1 VAGRQAPAHEAG
13 RDARPRGDEP
23 EEPEVAALRPNQSLA
38 YDFDLFTIGGGSGG
52 VRASRFSAGLG
63 ARVAVAEADRF
74 GGTCVNV
81 GCIPKKLFS
90 YAAHVR
96 EELKDAADFGWN
108 IAEPGFDW
116 PRLLANKDREIARLN
131 GVYER
136 VLANAGVSI
145 FHEKAFVKGKNEVL
159 VGGKT
164 VTAKNI
170 LVATG
175 SWPQVPEIPGRELAI
190 TSNEAFHLQRL
201 PSRALVVGGGYI
213 AVEFAS
219 IFNGLGV
226 ATTLAYRG
234 AQLLRGF
241 DAELG
246 KRLGEE
252 MGRKGVSVLL
262 KKNPSKIEKGLKV
275 TFEDGGVQDFD
286 LVMFATGRKPNTAG
300 LGLEAAGVRLAADGA
315 VVVDNFSKSSVDSIH
330 AIGDVTNRLNLTP
343 VATAE
348 GMALAKTLFGGT
360 PTPVDHENVPTAVF
374 AHPNLGTV
382 GLSEEKARERYGK
395 VDIYKTAF
403 RSLKHSM
410 GKNEEKIFMKL
421 VVDATSQRVVGAHMI
436 GPDAGEVIQGIAIA
450 VKLGATKAQFDA
462 TIGIHPTAAE
472 EFVTLRE
479 KSA

>member
-1 VAGRQAPAHEAG
+1 LPLTF
-13 RDARPRGDEP
+13 D
-23 EEPEVAALRPNQSLA
+23 
-38 YDFDLFTIGGGSGG
+38 YDLFTIGGGSGG
-52 VRASRFSAGLG
+52 VRASRFSANLG
-63 ARVAVAEADRF
+63 ARVAVAESGRF

-96 EELKDAADFGWN
+96 EDLKEAADFGWN
-108 IAEPGFDW
+108 IGEPVIDW
-116 PRLLANKDREIARLN
+116 TRLLANKDREIDRLN

-136 VLANAGVSI
+136 ALVNAGATILRGRAVVLGPHAVSI
-145 FHEKAFVKGKNEVL
+145 DGKRYS
-159 VGGKT
+159 
-164 VTAKNI
+164 AQHI

-175 SWPQVPEIPGRELAI
+175 SWPQKPDIPGADLAI
-190 TSNEAFHLQRL
+190 TSNEAFHLEKL
-201 PSRALVVGGGYI
+201 PKRALIVGGGYI

-226 ATTLAYRG
+226 ATTVAYRG
-234 AQLLRGF
+234 EQLLRGF
-241 DAELG
+241 DAELAR
-246 KRLGEE
+246 KLGEE
-252 MGRKGVSVLL
+252 MARKGISVLP
-262 KKNPSKIEKGLKV
+262 KKCPAKIEKGLQV
-275 TFEDGGVQDFD
+275 TFEDGSAENVD
-286 LVMFATGRKPNTAG
+286 LVMFATGRKPNTAD
-300 LGLEAAGVRLAADGA
+300 LGLEASDVKLAADGTII
-315 VVVDNFSKSSVDSIH
+315 VDNFSKSSVASIH

-343 VATAE
+343 VATSE
-348 GMALAKTLFGGT
+348 GMALAKTLFGGK

-374 AHPNLGTV
+374 SHPNLATV

-395 VDIYKTAF
+395 VDIYKASF

-410 GKNEEKIFMKL
+410 GNSEERIFMKL
-421 VVDATSQRVVGAHMI
+421 VVDAESQRVVGAHML

-472 EFVTLRE
+472 EFVTMRE

>member
-1 VAGRQAPAHEAG
+1 M
-13 RDARPRGDEP
+13 
-23 EEPEVAALRPNQSLA
+23 
-38 YDFDLFTIGGGSGG
+38 
-52 VRASRFSAGLG
+52 RASRVSASLG
-63 ARVAVAEADRF
+63 ARVAVAESGRF

-90 YAAHVR
+90 YAAHFRDEV
-96 EELKDAADFGWN
+96 KDAADFGWSV
-108 IAEPGFDW
+108 AEPVFDW
-116 PRLLANKDREIARLN
+116 TKLVANKDREIDRLN

-136 VLANAGVSI
+136 VLVNAGVEI
-145 FHEKAFVKGKNEVL
+145 FRGKALVRGKNEIEIN
-159 VGGKT
+159 GKK
-164 VTAKNI
+164 VTAKHI
-170 LVATG
+170 LIATG
-175 SWPQVPEIPGRELAI
+175 SWPQLPGIPGKDLAI
-190 TSNEAFHLQRL
+190 TSNEAFVLDKL
-201 PSRALVVGGGYI
+201 PKRALVVGGGYI

-246 KRLGEE
+246 TRLAEE
-252 MGRKGVSVLL
+252 MGKKGVSVLL

-275 TFEDGGVQDFD
+275 TFEDGSTDKFD

-300 LGLEAAGVRLAADGA
+300 LGLENAGVKLGADGA
-315 VVVDNFSKSSVDSIH
+315 VLVNEYSQSSVPSIH

-348 GMALAKTLFGGT
+348 GMALSKTLFGGQ
-360 PTPVDHENVPTAVF
+360 PTPVDHDNVPTAVF
-374 AHPNLGTV
+374 ANPNLATV
-382 GLSEEKARERYGK
+382 GLSEEKARKSYGK

-403 RSLKHSM
+403 RLLKHTM
-410 GKNEEKIFMKL
+410 GASQERVFMKL
-421 VVDATSQRVVGAHMI
+421 VVDAASQRVVGAHML
-436 GPDAGEVIQGIAIA
+436 GPDAGELIQGIAIA

-472 EFVTLRE
+472 EFVTMRE
-479 KSA
+479 KAGS